1 MTEKKEISVINL
13 LTGIVGAVVENKSL
27 DAALKDVGLSEQY
40 VLSQFVSKS
49 SGKEAASYIK
59 ERMATQF
66 GKFSIDDKA
75 GLYLVKKVYCAPED
89 FEDFGRV
96 ISAADT
102 DKFKVAR
109 IISSNPQL
117 MSYKQKNFGL
127 EGYLVS
133 GSSKLEAMR
142 NTTEDEPVFNFSPTN
157 FDASAAGI
165 FDNLVTTAV
174 YTHTEDSF
182 ERLFEA
188 MGVYF

>member
-1 MTEKKEISVINL
+1 MTEQKEISVVKML
-13 LTGIVGAVVENKSL
+13 AGVVGAVVENKSL
-27 DAALKDVGLSEQY
+27 DAALKDVGLSEKY

-49 SGKEAASYIK
+49 SGREAAAYVK
-59 ERMATQF
+59 ERMTSQF
-66 GKFSIDDKA
+66 GKFFRDEKS

-142 NTTEDEPVFNFSPTN
+142 NTTEDEPVFNFSSTN
-157 FDASAAGI
+157 FDASDAGM
-165 FDNLVTTAV
+165 FDNLITTAV

-182 ERLFEA
+182 ERLYEA
-188 MGVYF
+188 IRRII